1 MGLGYATVEFL
12 ARKGAKVY
20 MAARSE
26 KRALDAIKQLEA
38 EGIEKG
44 QVEWLCLD
52 LSDLRKAKDAA
63 EEFLKREKRLDILGA
78 LSEAL
83 SKKKEPHLLCVV
95 NNAGMYVCSS
105 RYFWRVLSHFLVQ
118 IIRTVHSRS
127 RHWPIKCDGDQVRLS
142 NPSLKV

>member
-26 KRALDAIKQLEA
+26 KKALDAIKQLEA

-44 QVEWLCLD
+44 RVEWLYLD
-52 LSDLRKAKDAA
+52 LSDLRKAKHAA

-78 LSEAL
+78 LSEVL
-83 SKKKEPHLLCVV
+83 SKKNMDLTYC
-95 NNAGMYVCSS
+95 A
-105 RYFWRVLSHFLVQ
+105 
-118 IIRTVHSRS
+118 
-127 RHWPIKCDGDQVRLS
+127 
-142 NPSLKV
+142 